1 MDVTDNICQPMAELV
16 LTDNIPPQVTE
27 IKTEQTPSLEPPLRD
42 SAPSSNSILGSP
54 SKMRPSSVIATKN
67 TRKRMEDRHVV
78 LHDLKAYLPSALQ
91 AKIDSEEHVSYYAVF
106 DGHAGTDAAAFAAAH
121 LHEMLI
127 DSPAYPAD
135 PVAAFSEAFVKCD
148 RDFILKSK
156 KSGSTAICSLIQ
168 GNIIFTAWLGDSQ
181 AVLGKIFIRFPS
193 EIISCI
199 AVRNGV
205 PVKIVEAHKPNRE
218 DERARIEAL
227 GGSIMHWGT
236 WRVNGQ
242 LAVSRAI
249 GEIGNHSNLGG
260 D

>member
-1 MDVTDNICQPMAELV
+1 MDVTDNISQPMSELV
-16 LTDNIPPQVTE
+16 LTEDVPPPVAEPE
-27 IKTEQTPSLEPPLRD
+27 IKTEQTPTPSLSLEPPLRD
-42 SAPSSNSILGSP
+42 SAPSTNSILGSP

-127 DSPAYPAD
+127 DSSAYPAD
-135 PVAAFSEAFVKCD
+135 PVAAFSEAFIKCD
-148 RDFILKSK
+148 RDFINKSK

-181 AVLGKIFIRFPS
+181 AILGKISPS
-193 EIISCI
+193 ITI
-199 AVRNGV
+199 
-205 PVKIVEAHKPNRE
+205 
-218 DERARIEAL
+218 L
-227 GGSIMHWGT
+227 
-236 WRVNGQ
+236 
-242 LAVSRAI
+242 
-249 GEIGNHSNLGG
+249 
-260 D
+260 